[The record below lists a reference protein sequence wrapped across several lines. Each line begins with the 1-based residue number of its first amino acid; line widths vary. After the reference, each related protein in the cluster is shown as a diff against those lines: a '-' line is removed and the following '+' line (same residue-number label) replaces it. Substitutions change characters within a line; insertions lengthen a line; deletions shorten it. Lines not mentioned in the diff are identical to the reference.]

1 MSRMNTR
8 SLSSC
13 GLPRFRRG
21 LRPCLPLFGLLW
33 SLLAG
38 TGCSVKQYALRGAA
52 DALSGPG
59 GGLSSDDD
67 PELIRSAAPFGLKTM
82 EQLAESLPDHRP
94 VRLALA
100 SGFAQYAYAFVNED
114 ADRLADKNI
123 NQAQVQY
130 LRARRLYLRGRDYAL
145 AGLEIAHPGS
155 RAALRGTD
163 RGAWTTTLAQMTVE
177 DVPYLY
183 WSAASWALAIST
195 AKDVPQLI
203 AELPVVEQIIA
214 RAYALDPDWD
224 EGTLHEF
231 YVTFDASRSEQQGG
245 GPARSKEHLD
255 RAQALCKGR
264 KLGAILSYAEGV
276 LVQQQKKAE
285 FVALLQKIVDT
296 DVYREDPEWKR
307 VRLANIIA
315 RERARW
321 LLSKLG
327 DLFAD

>member
-1 MSRMNTR
+1 MSTR
-8 SLSSC
+8 ERLFDSPARHRA
-13 GLPRFRRG
+13 GIATWLPRLG
-21 LRPCLPLFGLLW
+21 LF
-33 SLLAG
+33 LALG
-38 TGCSVKQYALRGAA
+38 AAAGCSPKLYALRATA

-59 GGLSSDDD
+59 GGLASDDD
-67 PELIRSAAPFGLKTM
+67 PELVRSAAPFGIKTM

-94 VRLALA
+94 IRLALA
-100 SGFAQYAYAFVNED
+100 SGFTQYAYAFVNEE

-123 NQAQVQY
+123 KQAQALY

-145 AGLEIAHPGS
+145 AGLDIGHPG
-155 RAALRGTD
+155 AAATLRGRD
-163 RGAWTTTLAQMTVE
+163 RTAWTGVLAKMTAE

-183 WSAASWALAIST
+183 WSAASWALAITTS
-195 AKDVPQLI
+195 KDVPELI
-203 AELPVVEQIIA
+203 GDLPVVTEIIG
-214 RAYALDPDWD
+214 RAFALDPDFD

-231 YVTFDASRSEQQGG
+231 YVSFDASRSEQEGG

-255 RAQALCKGR
+255 RAQALCKGH
-264 KLGAILSYAEGV
+264 KLGSILSYAEGV

-296 DVYREDPEWKR
+296 DVYRDDPDWKR

-321 LLSKLG
+321 LLGKLG
-327 DLFAD
+327 DLFAE